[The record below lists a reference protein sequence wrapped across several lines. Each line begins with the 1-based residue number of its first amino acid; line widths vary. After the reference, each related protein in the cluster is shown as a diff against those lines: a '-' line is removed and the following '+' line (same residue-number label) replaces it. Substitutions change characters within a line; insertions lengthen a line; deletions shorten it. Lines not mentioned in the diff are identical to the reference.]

1 MTEDIIRKNSENL
14 LGLSDESLDSLAGGY
29 VLDNGTDYEDIDE
42 NGDVVETIPGTT
54 MASYETARQR
64 ARELDLHDFEITWG
78 ELDNLRKRGGIGY
91 Y

>member
-1 MTEDIIRKNSENL
+1 MTEDIIRKNSKNL

-29 VLDNGTDYEDIDE
+29 VLNNGTDYEVIDE

-64 ARELDLHDFEITWG
+64 ARELGLHDFEITWG